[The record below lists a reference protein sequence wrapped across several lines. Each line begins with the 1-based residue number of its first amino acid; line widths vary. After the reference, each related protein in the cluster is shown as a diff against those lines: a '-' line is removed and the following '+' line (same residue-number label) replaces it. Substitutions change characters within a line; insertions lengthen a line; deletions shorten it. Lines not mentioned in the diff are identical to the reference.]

1 MSVYCV
7 CIVIVISENIVS
19 ALAAQCAGRG
29 AAHSRA
35 ANGTS
40 RMFKVTKGGID
51 HNRQVVW
58 LATILS
64 SYLSVMIFLDTRPNF
79 TSTFHVYKP
88 V

>member
-29 AAHSRA
+29 GAHSRA

-40 RMFKVTKGGID
+40 RKFKLTEEQLTGGLVSKVPYN
-51 HNRQVVW
+51 H
-58 LATILS
+58 
-64 SYLSVMIFLDTRPNF
+64 LSVTVYADKLPNF
-79 TSTFHVYKP
+79 ISTSHVYKP